1 MAAEGYCWT
10 RTGER
15 QASRMRARYLR
26 AVLRQDIAYFDLNA
40 GSGTEVIT
48 SVSSDS
54 LVVQDVLS
62 EKVLLLL
69 APTLFSLMKA

>member
-1 MAAEGYCWT
+1 
-10 RTGER
+10 
-15 QASRMRARYLR
+15 MRARYLR

-69 APTLFSLMKA
+69 APTRFSLMKA